1 MRPATAVVMYLSLIF
16 PLTAHSAAAQWDI
29 GGDLGL
35 ELRGFPEKPAFPAQ
49 EDATVSPS
57 VALQPE
63 FRYEGVKRRNRLTF
77 RPFIRWD
84 AYDDE
89 RSHFDVRELNVLHLA
104 STWDILAGVS
114 RVFWGVTE
122 SVHLVDIIN
131 QTDAVEDIDSEDKLG
146 QPMINLNLIR
156 DSGTY
161 SFYVLPGFRQRT
173 FPGDDARRRG
183 PFPID
188 TDNATFESGSENW
201 HVDYALRW
209 SRTIGDWDIGTSYF
223 YGTSREPRLLPFVGT
238 SGDRSLRPHYDLI
251 HQLGLDV
258 QYTKGAWLWKLE
270 AISRA
275 GHGRPFF
282 AAVGGFEYTFF
293 QIRES
298 NADLGL
304 LAEFQYD
311 GRDDGTDAPFSVSDN
326 DLFLGA
332 RLALNDESSTAA
344 LAGLVV
350 DVRNASTLVTI
361 EAESRLSERWKAEL
375 EARLVLHAER
385 DDPIFSFRR
394 DDSITLRMTY
404 SF

>member
-1 MRPATAVVMYLSLIF
+1 MYLALLSA
-16 PLTAHSAAAQWDI
+16 LTAPSAADQWDI
-29 GGDLGL
+29 GGELGL
-35 ELRGFPEKPAFPAQ
+35 ELRAFPEGPAYPAQ

-57 VALQPE
+57 IALQPE
-63 FRYEGVKRRNRLTF
+63 FRYEGTERINSITF
-77 RPFIRWD
+77 RPFVRWD

-89 RSHFDVRELNVLHLA
+89 RSHFDIRELNFIHLA
-104 STWDILAGVS
+104 PKWDVLVGAS

-146 QPMINLNLIR
+146 QPMVNLNLIR

-161 SFYVLPGFRQRT
+161 SFFVLPGFRQRT
-173 FPGDDARRRG
+173 LPGDDARRRG

-188 TDNATFESGSENW
+188 TDNATYESGAEDW

-209 SRTIGDWDIGTSYF
+209 SRAIGDWDVGASYF
-223 YGTSREPRLLPFVGT
+223 YGTSREPRLFPFVET
-238 SGDRSLRPHYDLI
+238 SGAISLRPHYDLI

-258 QYTKGAWLWKLE
+258 QFTKGAWLWKLE
-270 AISRA
+270 TIARV
-275 GHGRPFF
+275 GHGDAFL
-282 AAVGGFEYTFF
+282 ASVAGFEFTFF

-298 NADLGL
+298 NVDLGL

-311 GRDDGTDAPFSVSDN
+311 GRDDNIDAPFIASDN
-326 DLFLGA
+326 DLFMGA
-332 RLALNDESSTAA
+332 RVALNDESSTSA

-350 DVRNASTLVTI
+350 DVTNASTAGLI
-361 EAESRLSERWKAEL
+361 EAERRLSEHWKAEL
-375 EARLVLHAER
+375 EARLFIYADR
-385 DDPIFSFRR
+385 DDPFFSFRR
-394 DDSITLRMTY
+394 DDSITLRMRY